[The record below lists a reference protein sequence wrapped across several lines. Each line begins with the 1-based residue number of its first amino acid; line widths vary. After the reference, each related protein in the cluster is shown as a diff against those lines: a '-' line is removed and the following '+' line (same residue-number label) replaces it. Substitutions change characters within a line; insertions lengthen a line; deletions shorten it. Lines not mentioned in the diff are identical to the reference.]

1 VAEEGLL
8 YGDRV
13 WFADQRTPVRRMAV
27 SCHVENGVFVLSLWQ
42 ADACTGTFRLPIA
55 DAPDLIAK
63 LLDGLGEPEGGPD
76 LRVVE

>member
-1 VAEEGLL
+1 MAEEGLL

-27 SCHVENGVFVLSLWQ
+27 SCHVEHGVFVLSLWQ
-42 ADACTGTFRLPIA
+42 ADVCTGTFRLPIA

-63 LLDGLGEPEGGPD
+63 LAEGLADPDGGPD